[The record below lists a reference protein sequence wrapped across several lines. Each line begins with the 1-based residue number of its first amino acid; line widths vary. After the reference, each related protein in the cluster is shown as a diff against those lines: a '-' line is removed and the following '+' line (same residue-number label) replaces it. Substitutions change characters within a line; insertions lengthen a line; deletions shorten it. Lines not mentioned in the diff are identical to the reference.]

1 MKIDYSVYLLSWR
14 ENSYFICMYLVATLI
29 ISFLFYDSFLPM
41 LVFIPISVYARKIYQ
56 KYKIRKRKNELYF
69 QFRDMIQ
76 ALSASLSVGY
86 AFENAFSD
94 AYKEMKKTYGETGMI
109 VQELQMILRDIQNGK
124 NIEDILQ
131 EFGSRSGIRDIY
143 NFAQLIAVSKRTGG
157 NMVQIMKATA
167 ANISQKAEV
176 ESEITTLIAA
186 KRYEQRIMIGVP
198 FLIIGYMRIT
208 NPSYIS
214 ILYESLAGRF
224 IMTLCLVISLISVIW
239 SKKIISIGV

>member
-1 MKIDYSVYLLSWR
+1 MKIDYSVYLLSWK
-14 ENSYFICMYLVATLI
+14 ENSYFICVYLIVTLI
-29 ISFLFYDSFLPM
+29 ISFLFYNSFFPM
-41 LVFIPISVYARKIYQ
+41 LVFMPIGIYARKIYQ
-56 KYKIRKRKNELYF
+56 KYKIRKRQNELYF
-69 QFRDMIQ
+69 QFKDMVQ
-76 ALSASLSVGY
+76 ALAASLSVGY

-94 AYKEMKKTYGETGMI
+94 VYKEMKKTYGKTGMI
-109 VQELQMILRDIQNGK
+109 VQELQMIIWDIQNGK

-157 NMVQIMKATA
+157 NMVQIMKTTA

-224 IMTLCLVISLISVIW
+224 IMTVCLVISLISVIW